1 MSERTASSP
10 DQGALGPYLMSPT
23 PAPCSLLPQLST
35 SGHLT
40 RITGWAGSLSQAMMV
55 LVE

>member
-10 DQGALGPYLMSPT
+10 DQGALGPYLMSPPCPLLP
-23 PAPCSLLPQLST
+23 PAPT
-35 SGHLT
+35 VHLGASDKDH
-40 RITGWAGSLSQAMMV
+40 RVGWVLSQAMMV